1 MKTERFYSKHSI
13 LLYRNPAHGATM
25 RNTLWLPLI
34 TPFKDGA
41 VDFASYERLV
51 ARYVAQG
58 VDALFPLG
66 TTGESPTLDEA
77 ESEALIERTL
87 AVAGTVPVFVGVGGN
102 ATAKV
107 VKTLRRLER
116 LPFTGI
122 VSVCPYYN
130 RPSQD
135 GLIAHFKAV
144 AAATDREVLIYN
156 IPYRT
161 AVNLSNESLI
171 ELAEVPNIV
180 GVKDSSGVLAQSL
193 DLLAR
198 KPAGFAV
205 LTGEDALYF
214 TTLAHG
220 ADGGILASSH
230 LATERFLE
238 VGRRFAAND
247 VAGARAAWAPLAEL
261 VPLLFAEANPM
272 PIKYLLWRQ
281 GLIASPE
288 CRLPL
293 TRISDALARRLDAAL
308 TPAPSAGHGSR
319 SAAPGPSWAAPAAG
333 PPAPPP

>member
-1 MKTERFYSKHSI
+1 
-13 LLYRNPAHGATM
+13 M
-25 RNTLWLPLI
+25 RNILWLPLI

-41 VDFASYERLV
+41 VDLASYERLV
-51 ARYVAQG
+51 GHYASLG

-66 TTGESPTLDEA
+66 TTGESPALDDA
-77 ESEALIERTL
+77 ETEALIERTL
-87 AVAGTVPVFVGVGGN
+87 AAAGTVPVYVGVGGN

-107 VKTLRRLER
+107 VKALKRLER
-116 LPFTGI
+116 LPFKGI

-130 RPSQD
+130 RPGQD
-135 GLIAHFKAV
+135 GLIQHFKAI
-144 AAATDREVLIYN
+144 ASATDREIFIYN

-161 AVNLSNESLI
+161 AVNLSNDSLL

-180 GVKDSSGVLAQSL
+180 GVKDSCGILAQSL

-198 KPAGFAV
+198 KPKGFSV

-214 TTLAHG
+214 TMLANG
-220 ADGGILASSH
+220 ADGGILAASH
-230 LATERFLE
+230 IQTERFLE

-247 VAGARAAWAPLAEL
+247 IDGARAAWAPIAQQ

-293 TRISDALARRLDAAL
+293 TRISDALARRLDGLLDERLAA
-308 TPAPSAGHGSR
+308 
-319 SAAPGPSWAAPAAG
+319 
-333 PPAPPP
+333 

>member
-1 MKTERFYSKHSI
+1 
-13 LLYRNPAHGATM
+13 M

-41 VDFASYERLV
+41 VDYASYERLV
-51 ARYVAQG
+51 AHYVALG

-66 TTGESPTLDEA
+66 TTGESPTLDES
-77 ESEALIERTL
+77 EIEALVERTL
-87 AVAGTVPVFVGVGGN
+87 AVAAGRVPVFVGVGGN
-102 ATAKV
+102 ATHKV
-107 VKTLRRLER
+107 TRALKRLER
-116 LPFTGI
+116 LPFDGI

-135 GLIAHFKAV
+135 GLIAHFRAV
-144 AAATDREVLIYN
+144 ASATDRDVVIYN

-161 AVNLSNESLI
+161 AVNLSNDSLL

-180 GVKDSSGVLAQSL
+180 GVKDSSGSLTQSL
-193 DLLAR
+193 ELLAR
-198 KPAGFAV
+198 KPDGFSV

-214 TTLAHG
+214 TMMANG
-220 ADGGILASSH
+220 GDGGILAASH
-230 LATERFLE
+230 IMTGRFIG
-238 VGRRFAAND
+238 VGRCFADND
-247 VAGARAAWAPLAEL
+247 IAGARAAWAPLASF

-293 TRISDALARRLDAAL
+293 TRISDGLARRLDGLLPERLAA
-308 TPAPSAGHGSR
+308 
-319 SAAPGPSWAAPAAG
+319 
-333 PPAPPP
+333 